1 MIAAHVSGPFTIREW
16 PLRSERFD
24 PTVRFPGVP
33 RLPTWY
39 AYARHSGHDQME
51 KMMASFAIPQGSE
64 CPYWS
69 HGDESAFFRWLGSIP
84 GVESVKGHG
93 LELIV
98 TLRSSRISSLAL
110 RELIALHTRYNL
122 PMQSLAQ
129 FETAANKKW
138 FRSKKAYW
146 YSKVFR

>member
-1 MIAAHVSGPFTIREW
+1 M
-16 PLRSERFD
+16 
-24 PTVRFPGVP
+24 FPDC
-33 RLPTWY
+33 LLDMLTWDF
-39 AYARHSGHDQME
+39 GCDQME
-51 KMMASFAIPQGSE
+51 KMMTSFEIPQGAD

-69 HGDESAFFRWLGSIP
+69 HGDESAFFRWLESIP
-84 GVESVKGHG
+84 GVKSVKGQG

-138 FRSKKAYW
+138 FRSKKAHW
-146 YSKVFR
+146 YLKVFR

>member
-1 MIAAHVSGPFTIREW
+1 M
-16 PLRSERFD
+16 L
-24 PTVRFPGVP
+24 
-33 RLPTWY
+33 TWGF
-39 AYARHSGHDQME
+39 GHDQME
-51 KMMASFAIPQGSE
+51 KMMTSFSIPQGPE

-69 HGDESAFFRWLGSIP
+69 QGDESAFFRWLQSIP
-84 GVESVKGHG
+84 GVESVKGQG
-93 LELIV
+93 MGLIV
-98 TLRSSRISSLAL
+98 TLRSSRLSSLAL

-129 FETAANKKW
+129 FETVANKNW

>member
-1 MIAAHVSGPFTIREW
+1 MT
-16 PLRSERFD
+16 
-24 PTVRFPGVP
+24 
-33 RLPTWY
+33 
-39 AYARHSGHDQME
+39 
-51 KMMASFAIPQGSE
+51 SFAIPQGAD

-69 HGDESAFFRWLGSIP
+69 QGDESAFFRWLESIP
-84 GVESVKGHG
+84 GVKGVKGQG

-122 PMQSLAQ
+122 PMQLLAQ
-129 FETAANKKW
+129 FETTTNKKW

>member
-1 MIAAHVSGPFTIREW
+1 MT
-16 PLRSERFD
+16 
-24 PTVRFPGVP
+24 
-33 RLPTWY
+33 
-39 AYARHSGHDQME
+39 
-51 KMMASFAIPQGSE
+51 SFAIPQGAD
-64 CPYWS
+64 CPDWS
-69 HGDESAFFRWLGSIP
+69 QGDESAFFRWLESIP
-84 GVESVKGHG
+84 GVEGVKGQG

-129 FETAANKKW
+129 FETTTNKKW